1 MKIILILIFLLVS
14 MNNRI
19 YSEDLIVNPK
29 QIYTYDVLKNDINL
43 LAGKYPEILEVISLG
58 KTTYGRDIY
67 ALKLGKGKANILIM
81 GAFHAREWITT
92 NLLMNKVEFY
102 ADAYANNIILD
113 DKYNSNQILNEVSIY
128 FIPMVNPDGV
138 TLQQI
143 GLSAFPEELHDTL
156 IKMNEGSTDFKR
168 WKANAEGFDLN
179 RQFPAEWDHVP
190 DALTYPYFKYYKG
203 DYPLQAVEAKTIA
216 EFTKEIDPEI
226 AVSYHSSG
234 RVLYWFFNNKVEN
247 IERDRNLA
255 EMICDYTNYELVEP
269 EINQS
274 SGGFT
279 DWFIQEF
286 NRPGFTPEV
295 SYPIYENE
303 VPLSAY
309 DAIWERNK
317 YVGILLADEGYTL
330 YKRRIKINYNGKNI
344 YSDFDPV
351 IIDGRTF
358 VPIQL
363 IIEHFGLTLNY
374 NSDNEMVEIMKVTG
388 KNIESTIEVKPII
401 RDNRILVPIRYIAE
415 SLGIDVDWDKESNSI
430 ILISGVPPVHE
441 NI

>member
-1 MKIILILIFLLVS
+1 MKKVLFMILLFAS
-14 MNNRI
+14 MNNKI
-19 YSEDLIVNPK
+19 YAEEHIVNPR
-29 QIYTYDVLKNDINL
+29 QIYTYEVMKNDINL

-58 KTTYGRDIY
+58 KTSYGRDIY
-67 ALKLGKGKANILIM
+67 TSKLGKGKANILIM

-102 ADAYANNIILD
+102 ADAYANNKILD
-113 DKYNSNQILNEVSIY
+113 GKYNLNQILNEISIY

-143 GLSAFPEELHDTL
+143 GLAAFPIEVHENL
-156 IKMNEGSTDFKR
+156 IKMNGGSTDFKR

-179 RQFPAEWDHVP
+179 RQFPAEWEYIQ
-190 DALTYPYFKYYKG
+190 DALNYPYFKYYKG
-203 DYPLQAVEAKTIA
+203 EYPLQAVEAKIIA

-234 RVLYWFFNNKVEN
+234 RILYWYFNNNKEN

-255 EMICDYTNYELVEP
+255 EMICDYTNYKLVEP
-269 EINQS
+269 KLNQS
-274 SGGFT
+274 GGGFT

-295 SYPIYENE
+295 SYPINENE

-309 DAIWERNK
+309 DEIWKRNK
-317 YVGILLADEGYTL
+317 YVGIMLADEGYKL
-330 YKRRIKINYNGKNI
+330 YKNRLKINYNGKNI
-344 YSDFDPV
+344 YSDLEPV

-363 IIEHFGLTLNY
+363 IIENFDLIYSY
-374 NSDNEMVEIMKVTG
+374 NSDNETVEIMKVAG
-388 KNIESTIEVKPII
+388 KNIESTIEVKPVI
-401 RDNRILVPIRYIAE
+401 RENRILVPIRLIAE
-415 SLGIDVDWDKESNSI
+415 SLGIDVDWDKESNSV
-430 ILISGVPPVHE
+430 ILNSSFE
-441 NI
+441 CLQ